1 MPRKG
6 HHAVYYLLFSLTL
19 LVMVTGCAGN
29 KDEQKEGMALIRKT
43 DPPAVDIRSVTYQKN
58 GLPEKVKKEVAGI
71 DGIYDVVAVQNGKDI
86 LVAYKVNHMQRLQ
99 MKKIEKKVNDRL
111 NQKFK
116 GNKFTVSSDYK
127 IFLEVTRLNNM
138 LREKDVPEKKAKE
151 KFQKIVTLQ
160 KELT

>member
-19 LVMVTGCAGN
+19 LAMVTGCAGN

-58 GLPEKVKKEVAGI
+58 GLPEKVKNEVAGI

-99 MKKIEKKVNDRL
+99 MKKN
-111 NQKFK
+111 
-116 GNKFTVSSDYK
+116 
-127 IFLEVTRLNNM
+127 
-138 LREKDVPEKKAKE
+138 
-151 KFQKIVTLQ
+151 
-160 KELT
+160 